1 MWNQLPGYAVVCTC
15 LLVPLARAEEAI
27 TKSVPPVG
35 TIRQVT
41 LYRDSALVTRE
52 IAVPPG
58 EPSRTL
64 DVPDLPELM
73 IANSVYADGD
83 ESTVVRAVRVS
94 NSPAVE
100 SQRQEVRDLDR
111 QLEELKQQRAEL
123 QVTLGVIA
131 KNIESLDQLS
141 RFSFAAGQMDL
152 NRGVLNAETLT
163 GLTTFS
169 MNQHREL
176 AGEQLR
182 CQTQLEKVG
191 ATASADRS
199 AARASH
205 RNSICDEVRNED
217 LRGDTPR
224 RCRHRVPELQGRQL
238 RMDAGIHGPRSY
250 LPEDL

>member
-15 LLVPLARAEEAI
+15 LLVSLARAEEAT
-27 TKSVPPVG
+27 TKSVLPVG

-41 LYRDSALVTRE
+41 LYRRSALVTRE

-58 EPSRTL
+58 ESSRTL
-64 DVPDLPELM
+64 DVPDLPELV
-73 IANSVYADGD
+73 IADSVYADGD
-83 ESTVVRAVRVS
+83 ENTVVRAVRVS

-131 KNIESLDQLS
+131 KNMESLDQMC
-141 RFSFAAGQMDL
+141 RFSFAAGQVDL
-152 NRGVLNAETLT
+152 NRGLLNAETLT

-176 AGEQLR
+176 ASEQLR
-182 CQTQLEKVG
+182 CQTQLETLGKQLQLTKAKREQATGTPSATKYETKIFVETPGGAAGNVYLSYEVG
-191 ATASADRS
+191 NCGWTPQYTVRGRLRS
-199 AARASH
+199 E
-205 RNSICDEVRNED
+205 N
-217 LRGDTPR
+217 L
-224 RCRHRVPELQGRQL
+224 
-238 RMDAGIHGPRSY
+238 
-250 LPEDL
+250 